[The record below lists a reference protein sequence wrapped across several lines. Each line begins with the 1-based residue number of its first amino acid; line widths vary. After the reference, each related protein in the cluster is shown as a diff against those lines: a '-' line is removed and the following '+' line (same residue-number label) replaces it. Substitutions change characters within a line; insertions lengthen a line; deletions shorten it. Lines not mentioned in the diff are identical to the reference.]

1 MPVARAVEPR
11 LNSYP
16 FCIVWTPI
24 PLLTWLLPFVGHMG
38 IADSKGVTYD
48 FAGPYDISEGDF
60 AFGTPLKYIQ
70 MDPALAAAGD
80 AGTPRGAVWDA
91 AVRDANAVY
100 RGRMHNLLCDN
111 CHSHV
116 AMALSLM
123 KYQGSTAWNMV
134 WLAAQL
140 FFAGKYVS
148 AGAVV
153 WHWLPFA
160 VICSVC
166 VAVSLLAPPAGPG
179 GGRGSR

>member
-1 MPVARAVEPR
+1 MPAVRAVEPR

-70 MDPALAAAGD
+70 MDPALAAGGD

-100 RGRMHNLLCDN
+100 RGRMHNLL
-111 CHSHV
+111 
-116 AMALSLM
+116 
-123 KYQGSTAWNMV
+123 
-134 WLAAQL
+134 
-140 FFAGKYVS
+140 
-148 AGAVV
+148 
-153 WHWLPFA
+153 
-160 VICSVC
+160 
-166 VAVSLLAPPAGPG
+166 
-179 GGRGSR
+179 